1 MMKMIKTYHT
11 QANNG
16 NILNFPELAEGPD
29 QWLGDGFYFWQDYEF
44 SEWWGDYQKC
54 KSWNVSKKY
63 DIYEVELEFE
73 EDDFIDTVFN
83 ENDYYNFVKNIEK
96 FAKKY
101 QKKEKQKPTLEEFNL
116 FIKNFNI
123 WDNIKI
129 IRFQDIPKNDYL
141 VEVNGFYYKKRIQI
155 RVNKP
160 IIITKFAHFLTKE
173 CIK

>member
-1 MMKMIKTYHT
+1 MKIIKTYHT

-16 NILNFPELAEGPD
+16 NILNFPVLAEGLD

-44 SEWWGDYQKC
+44 SEWWGDNKKC
-54 KSWNVSKKY
+54 KSWNTSKKY
-63 DIYEVELEFE
+63 DIYEVELEFD

-83 ENDYYNFVKNIEK
+83 ENDYYNFVKSIEK

-101 QKKEKQKPTLEEFNL
+101 QKKEKRKPTLEEFNL
-116 FIKNFNI
+116 FIKKFNI

-141 VEVNGFYYKKRIQI
+141 VEVSGFYYKKGY
-155 RVNKP
+155 K
-160 IIITKFAHFLTKE
+160 LE
-173 CIK
+173 

>member
-1 MMKMIKTYHT
+1 MKKIKTYHT

-16 NILNFPELAEGPD
+16 NILTFPKLAEGLD

-44 SEWWGDYQKC
+44 SEWWGDNKKC
-54 KSWNVSKKY
+54 KSWNISRKY

-73 EDDFIDTVFN
+73 ENDFIDTVFN
-83 ENDYYNFVKNIEK
+83 EKDYYNFVRNIEK

-101 QKKEKQKPTLEEFNL
+101 QKKKKQKPTLEEFNL
-116 FIKNFNI
+116 FIKKFNI

-129 IRFQDIPKNDYL
+129 IRFQDVPKNDYL
-141 VEVNGFYYKKRIQI
+141 VEVEGFFYKKRIQI
-155 RVNKP
+155 RVNNP

-173 CIK
+173 CVK

>member
-1 MMKMIKTYHT
+1 MKMEVYHT
-11 QANNG
+11 QAHNKG
-16 NILNFPELAEGPD
+16 IIDFPELAEGKE
-29 QWLGDGFYFWQDYEF
+29 QWLGDGFYFWQDYQF
-44 SEWWGDYQKC
+44 SEWWGDYKKC
-54 KSWNVSKKY
+54 KSWNVSRKY

-96 FAKKY
+96 FAKIF
-101 QKKEKQKPTLEEFNL
+101 QKKIKKKPTLEEFNL
-116 FIKNFNI
+116 FIKRFKI

-129 IRFQDIPKNDYL
+129 IRFQDVPENNYL

-155 RVNKP
+155 RVNNP
-160 IIITKFAHFLTKE
+160 TIISNFVHLKTKD